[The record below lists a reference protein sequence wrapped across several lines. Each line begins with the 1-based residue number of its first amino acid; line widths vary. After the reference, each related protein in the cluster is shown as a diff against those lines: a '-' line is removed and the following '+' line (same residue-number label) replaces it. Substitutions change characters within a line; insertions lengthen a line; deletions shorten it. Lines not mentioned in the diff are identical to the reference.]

1 MRSPLGRA
9 RGESSQNRV
18 LGVMAEIKANQ
29 QQRIEKTPKCSL
41 CGKTSTRLVDGEPSC
56 DDHIELVYENQVE
69 DYTLEHQKRNDWLE
83 P

>member
-1 MRSPLGRA
+1 
-9 RGESSQNRV
+9 
-18 LGVMAEIKANQ
+18 MAEIKANQ
-29 QQRIEKTPKCSL
+29 QQRSEKMPKCSL

-69 DYTLEHQKRNDWLE
+69 DYTLEHQKGNDWLE

>member
-1 MRSPLGRA
+1 
-9 RGESSQNRV
+9 
-18 LGVMAEIKANQ
+18 MAEIKANQ

-69 DYTLEHQKRNDWLE
+69 DYSLEHQKRNDWLE

>member
-1 MRSPLGRA
+1 
-9 RGESSQNRV
+9 
-18 LGVMAEIKANQ
+18 
-29 QQRIEKTPKCSL
+29 
-41 CGKTSTRLVDGEPSC
+41 VDGEPSC

>member
-1 MRSPLGRA
+1 MA
-9 RGESSQNRV
+9 RPRRKLAQNRV
-18 LGVMAEIKANQ
+18 HAVMAEIKENQ
-29 QQRIEKTPKCSL
+29 QQRIEKMPKCSL

-56 DDHIELVYENQVE
+56 DAHVELVYENQVE